1 MQDPGTTAEH
11 PEIVLIGGG
20 GHGAELCSYFAD
32 LVAAGWGGR
41 LLGVLDD
48 GKPAGPWLDSRVLG
62 PLDSLPGLLGERL
75 GRRIGYLTAVG
86 DNELRRKLVERIEA
100 LGGEALFPWT
110 LRHPDAEVGRGIEI
124 GAGTLLAPGTIVT
137 TRVTV
142 GRHCILNVKA
152 SVSHDCVI
160 GDFANINPGATICG
174 TCRIGEGCFV
184 GAGATVINGI
194 SIGEWT
200 VVGAGAVVV
209 RDLPPRVTAVG
220 VPARIVKHRE
230 TPARG

>member
-1 MQDPGTTAEH
+1 MPDPGTTAEH

-32 LVAAGWGGR
+32 LAATGWGGR

-48 GKPAGPWLDSRVLG
+48 GKPAGPWFDSRILG
-62 PLDSLPGLLGERL
+62 PLATLPRLLAERPGRRL
-75 GRRIGYLTAVG
+75 GYLIAVG
-86 DNELRRKLVERIEA
+86 SNEVRRKLVEQVETLGTEA
-100 LGGEALFPWT
+100 VFPWT
-110 LRHPDAEVGRGIEI
+110 LRHPEARVGRRVEI
-124 GAGTLLAPGTIVT
+124 GAGTCLAPGSIVT
-137 TRVTV
+137 TRVTI

-220 VPARIVKHRE
+220 VPARIIKKHATNE
-230 TPARG
+230 